1 MEKAFQ
7 ELKEC
12 KTLEQ
17 VDAFITKT
25 FPKGL
30 DNELH
35 KPKDK
40 KSMFYPDGA
49 YIGFNLDRFIY
60 NNKLA
65 AYCHA
70 VRDNIYG
77 YKGTSY
83 WSDFN
88 PHVKVPDPQCTEYY
102 GQEVYEV
109 WTGR

>member
-1 MEKAFQ
+1 
-7 ELKEC
+7 
-12 KTLEQ
+12 
-17 VDAFITKT
+17 
-25 FPKGL
+25 
-30 DNELH
+30 
-35 KPKDK
+35 
-40 KSMFYPDGA
+40 MFYPDGA
-49 YIGFNLDRFIY
+49 YIGFNLDRYIY

-88 PHVKVPDPQCTEYY
+88 PHVKDPDPQCTEYY